1 MDGEKEIIVKPDP
14 SIILEKIL
22 PICKFKLIVIGL
34 AFLGIGIIWYLKN
47 IGVVSTVIF
56 WPLIFV
62 IIGLGFL
69 VKGAH
74 RS

>member
-1 MDGEKEIIVKPDP
+1 MNGDKEIIVKPDP
-14 SIILEKIL
+14 SIILQKIL
-22 PICKFKLIVIGL
+22 PLCKFKSVVIGL
-34 AFLGIGIIWYLKN
+34 AFLGIGVIWYLKN
-47 IGVVSTVIF
+47 IGIVSSEIF

-69 VKGAH
+69 VKGVH